1 MGLRAEASSETE
13 ARNGALLLRGRER
26 TLVECPKALCDA
38 LYIFHRHDNELVYSF
53 YFDDGKC
60 FFLRPAV
67 GHVYDTALELVAAV
81 ELIEQ
86 DERVG
91 HIDIGDFKS
100 HILVS

>member
-1 MGLRAEASSETE
+1 MVECA
-13 ARNGALLLRGRER
+13 R
-26 TLVECPKALCDA
+26 TLRYA
-38 LYIFHRHDNELVYSF
+38 LYILHRHDNELVYSI

-67 GHVYDTALELVAAV
+67 GHVYDTALKLVAAV

-86 DERVG
+86 DERVW

-100 HILVS
+100 HVLVS